1 MKYMHMQRRKGH
13 KAATLASGRLL
24 QRLPQ
29 RLLNECAADAAGDI
43 RPLASAG
50 ASKGSDEAVAELSAS
65 VSDEA
70 VAELADDKSLLKGRV
85 PQVDDWVDAWAEST
99 EQVSFRKQARIWTK
113 KGGCARARNLRQIR
127 RKQLKII
134 AEVRRQ
140 DIREQLRRATSIGLS
155 MDERRD
161 TKVVRV
167 RCDAPTKLFVHRRG
181 LGVLSL
187 EIGSCRF

>member
-29 RLLNECAADAAGDI
+29 LLLNGRAADAAGDI
-43 RPLASAG
+43 RPLANDG
-50 ASKGSDEAVAELSAS
+50 VSKGSDGAVAELAAS
-65 VSDEA
+65 VADEA
-70 VAELADDKSLLKGRV
+70 IAELADDKNLLKGRV